1 MKNIRA
7 VLVTCWAFTGLSA
20 IGQIPPGYYDNA
32 EGLTGPALKS
42 ALFGI
47 ISAHDVQS
55 YSQLWGH
62 FQSTDARPDG
72 KVWDIYS
79 DRPDSISPYSFT
91 FGTDQC
97 GNYNGEGDCYNREH
111 SVPQDWF
118 NSASPMLTD
127 LFHVYPTDGWVN
139 NKRGSLPY
147 AEVGSTAWT
156 GLNGSKTGYSIT
168 PGYQYTVFEPID
180 PFKGDLA
187 RTYFYMMTRY
197 MPDVSSWTS
206 PMFST
211 GDLSAWARNM
221 MIAWSDGDPVSQ
233 KEIDR
238 NNAIYQIQDNRN
250 PFIDHPE
257 WIHSI
262 WTSTVGVEES
272 RSNADR
278 LWIANGELF
287 RSNSS
292 TAAVVEVFGSDG
304 RKLLGDVFLGTRFQ
318 LPAMSAGV
326 YLARVGTVTLRFV
339 R

>member
-1 MKNIRA
+1 MKNIKA
-7 VLVTCWAFTGLSA
+7 LLVACCSLPGFSA
-20 IGQIPPGYYDNA
+20 SAQIPPGYYDNA
-32 EGLTGPALKS
+32 AGLTGPALKS
-42 ALFGI
+42 ALYGI
-47 ISAHDVQS
+47 ISPHNVQS
-55 YSQLWGH
+55 YAQLWNH
-62 FQSTDARPDG
+62 FEATDMRADG

-79 DRPDSISPYSFT
+79 DRPDSIAPYSFT

-111 SVPQDWF
+111 TVPQDWF
-118 NSASPMLTD
+118 NGASPMLTD

-180 PFKGDLA
+180 AFKGDLA

-197 MPDVSSWTS
+197 LPDVSSWSS
-206 PMFST
+206 PMFSA
-211 GDLSAWARNM
+211 GDLSVWAESL
-221 MIAWSDGDPVSQ
+221 MIDWSDGDPVSQ
-233 KEIDR
+233 KELDR
-238 NNAIYQIQDNRN
+238 NNAIYGIQDNRN

-262 WTSTVGVEES
+262 WTSTVGIGED
-272 RSNADR
+272 RSSADR
-278 LWIANGELF
+278 LWVAGDELC
-287 RSNSS
+287 RGDDQGP
-292 TAAVVEVFGSDG
+292 TTIEVFGADG
-304 RKLLGDVFLGTRFQ
+304 RLLLKDVFRGTRFP
-318 LPAMSAGV
+318 LPAIPEGV
-326 YLARVGTVTLRFV
+326 YLTRVGIETLRFV